1 MKNLRNLASIAAMA
15 AGSVLLV
22 AGLPSPASA
31 GSRMP
36 AFFATETVTLS
47 NNTADPGEDCP
58 DDSFAYWHFIT
69 APNDGS
75 FPFVSITLNL
85 GAGNPSYTGTIVKN
99 GTQTDNVFIAVPA
112 GSTLTSLVSGSA
124 VISTTKSD
132 FSAFKNFNL
141 SHTCAG
147 DSQPTTT
154 TEESTTTTEE
164 ATTTSAKT
172 APTIPTTTALEGSGA
187 NLPTTTTIMAAI
199 ATLPKTGSDSGVV
212 LAFGGFLVALGI
224 SMLAVNRRRHV

>member
-36 AFFATETVTLS
+36 AIGPLTVTLS

-99 GTQTDNVFIAVPA
+99 GIQTDNVFIAVPA

-124 VISTTKSD
+124 VISTTNAD
-132 FSAFKNFNL
+132 FTLFKNFNL

-147 DSQPTTT
+147 DSQPATTT
-154 TEESTTTTEE
+154 KSEESSTSSSTSTTTTTTKVDEE
-164 ATTTSAKT
+164 
-172 APTIPTTTALEGSGA
+172 SGA
-187 NLPTTTTIMAAI
+187 NLPTTTTTTIAAIAAI
-199 ATLPKTGSDSGVV
+199 ATLPSTGSDSGVIF
-212 LAFGGFLVALGI
+212 AFGGFLIALGI
-224 SMLAVNRRRHV
+224 SMLVVRRRRPA

>member
-31 GSRMP
+31 GSRIP
-36 AFFATETVTLS
+36 AEIATLTVTLN
-47 NNTADPGEDCP
+47 NNTASAGEDCP
-58 DDSFAYWHFIT
+58 DDGLAYWHFIT

-124 VISTTKSD
+124 VISTTNAD
-132 FSAFKNFNL
+132 FTLFKNFNL

-187 NLPTTTTIMAAI
+187 NLPTTTTMAAI
-199 ATLPKTGSDSGVV
+199 AALPKTGSDSGVV